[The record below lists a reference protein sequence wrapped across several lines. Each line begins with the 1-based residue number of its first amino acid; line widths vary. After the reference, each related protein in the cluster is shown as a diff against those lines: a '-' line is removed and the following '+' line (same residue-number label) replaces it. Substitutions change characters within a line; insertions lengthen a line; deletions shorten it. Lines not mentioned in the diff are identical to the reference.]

1 MEYKMTSPKPKTKI
15 DLVLESLQQPSTYK
29 GLLMLAALAGFKI
42 NEDQYSNI
50 LGGIVVVYSLIAIFW
65 QDS

>member
-1 MEYKMTSPKPKTKI
+1 MTSPKPKTKI